1 MTCVSYI
8 FSHIMN
14 VMDCTAKNMEF
25 FENRLNSFDTY
36 PKQMVPDKYQL
47 ARAGLYYTG
56 KSDLC
61 QCFSCHVKLSAWE
74 PDDDAIKEHYKWSP
88 NCTYIKMVGAPP
100 QRQTGFSFGSSSP
113 LGGFGTGSNN
123 FVRTLDPKHFQN
135 WRDNR
140 DEPM

>member
-14 VMDCTAKNMEF
+14 VMDCTANNMEF

-56 KSDLC
+56 KSDVC
-61 QCFSCHVKLSAWE
+61 
-74 PDDDAIKEHYKWSP
+74 
-88 NCTYIKMVGAPP
+88 
-100 QRQTGFSFGSSSP
+100 
-113 LGGFGTGSNN
+113 
-123 FVRTLDPKHFQN
+123 
-135 WRDNR
+135 
-140 DEPM
+140 